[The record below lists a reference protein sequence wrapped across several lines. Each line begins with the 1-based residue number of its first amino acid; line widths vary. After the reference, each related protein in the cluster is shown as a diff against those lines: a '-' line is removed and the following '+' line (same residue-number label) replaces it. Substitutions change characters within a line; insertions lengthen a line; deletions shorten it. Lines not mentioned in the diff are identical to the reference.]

1 MQSKCYK
8 SRAEFL
14 NDIYHTK
21 FKQHP
26 QAIWT
31 KPDGSKD
38 VWMVRMDG
46 KVHEDWINTC
56 YDKTI
61 VEEYVGNDLKK
72 LEENKKVGITRVA
85 VRITDSQYDTKYS
98 LYEILGT
105 YELDVK
111 QSNLSRCRIWNKV
124 SDKM

>member
-1 MQSKCYK
+1 MQSKYYK

-14 NDIYHTK
+14 NDVYHTK

-26 QAIWT
+26 QAIWS

-46 KVHEDWINTC
+46 KVHEDWKNTR
-56 YDKTI
+56 YDNTI
-61 VEEYVGNDLKK
+61 VEEYVGNDMKK
-72 LEENKKVGITRVA
+72 LEQNKKTGIIRVA
-85 VRITDSQYDTKYS
+85 VCIVDSPEYPTYS
-98 LYEILGT
+98 RYEILGT
-105 YELDVK
+105 YELDL
-111 QSNLSRCRIWNKV
+111 QHSNLSRCRVWKKI